1 MSRTVVSGFVPTL
14 GGAHTFLFAVAQLD
28 LASGTQYLAHL
39 DQDIEI
45 GGQLY
50 LGAGAVTAIENL
62 KETSSLEATGFA
74 MVLSGVPAAQI
85 SSAMLE
91 EYKGREARLYAVTV
105 NPETY
110 ELIGP
115 NLEDVGTMDQ
125 MVVVRSGSF
134 FTIKMNTY
142 SKLANWART
151 KVRRHNDSDQ
161 RSRYPNDTS
170 KKYVV
175 QMAERQIAW
184 PTSDYY
190 R

>member
-1 MSRTVVSGFVPTL
+1 MSRTAVTNFVPTL
-14 GGAHTFLFAVAQLD
+14 GGAHVFLFAVAQLD

-50 LGAGAVTAIENL
+50 LGAGAVTGIETL

-74 MVLSGVPAAQI
+74 LVLSGVPAAQV
-85 SSAMLE
+85 SSALLE

-105 NPETY
+105 NPDTY
-110 ELIGP
+110 EIIGP
-115 NLEDVGTMDQ
+115 NLEDIAIMDQ
-125 MVVVRSGSF
+125 MTVVRSGSF
-134 FTIKMNTY
+134 FTVRLNTY
-142 SKLANWART
+142 SKLANWQRT
-151 KVRRHNDSDQ
+151 KARRHNDSDQ

-170 KKYVV
+170 KRFVV

-184 PTSDYY
+184 PTADYY